1 MSDFDEFI
9 DFITDVIDEAIDNV
23 PEDTELTEHV
33 QDTLNIVFDKLSDSQ
48 FELDNEHKEILIE
61 KLADA
66 LNLSTG
72 EVSEQLETISAIND
86 GSFSDLTAD
95 GVSEGSKSGKWNGEF
110 GSAGCWDECYATTKD
125 HGKRL
130 SCGYQL

>member
-9 DFITDVIDEAIDNV
+9 DFITDVIGEAIDNI
-23 PEDTELTEHV
+23 PADEELSEHV
-33 QDTLNIVFDKLSDSQ
+33 QDTLNVVLDRLSDSQ
-48 FELDNEHKEILIE
+48 FELDEEHEEIIINY
-61 KLADA
+61 LADA
-66 LNLSTG
+66 LNISTE
-72 EVSEQLETISAIND
+72 EVSEQLETISSISD
-86 GSFSDLTAD
+86 SSFDDVTAE
-95 GVSEGSKSGKWNGEF
+95 GVAAGENAGKWNGEF

>member
-23 PEDTELTEHV
+23 PEDAELTEHV

-95 GVSEGSKSGKWNGEF
+95 GVSEGAKSGQWNGEF